1 MTERGKEEE
10 WGEVSQTD
18 FLLEIAGFCTANMY
32 IIEKERHSQR
42 Y

>member
-10 WGEVSQTD
+10 GGEASQSGS
-18 FLLEIAGFCTANMY
+18 LLEIAGFCTANMY